1 MMSTKTRFMEVTI
14 MTILIQNQLKHAKW
28 DSKSS
33 ANRVTKRSLTGMN
46 PENLPSLRLAKISP
60 NSLEKRK

>member
-28 DSKSS
+28 DMEQQQK
-33 ANRVTKRSLTGMN
+33 
-46 PENLPSLRLAKISP
+46 
-60 NSLEKRK
+60 